1 MKHANEVFFQSVIS
15 ITNDGKYFIW
25 QDYMLPIKI
34 QNNKYIC
41 DTRQKRK
48 LFKTHTTAE
57 WYNEYCV
64 F

>member
-1 MKHANEVFFQSVIS
+1 MKNANEVYFQSVMAM
-15 ITNDGKYFIW
+15 TKDGGHFIW

-48 LFKTHTTAE
+48 LFKLHTTE
-57 WYNEYCV
+57 KWYNEYCV